1 MFKKTMAAFA
11 ALGGV
16 AAANAASVLDT
27 ASKTAIQGGYQNM
40 QDTALDVVT
49 TSWPYLLG
57 VLAVMFA
64 PKIVKRIAGS
74 L

>member
-40 QDTALDVVT
+40 QEDRKSVV
-49 TSWPYLLG
+49 
-57 VLAVMFA
+57 
-64 PKIVKRIAGS
+64 
-74 L
+74 